1 MRRTRSNA
9 SLSCLPRP
17 IWTERIGGSTG
28 KLTRRQAMESHLRG
42 KMSPKRRRK
51 LSQDQPIAANDR
63 REALRLLGMK

>member
-1 MRRTRSNA
+1 MKTNSSAKKRMKLT
-9 SLSCLPRP
+9 
-17 IWTERIGGSTG
+17 GTG
-28 KLTRRQAMESHLRG
+28 KLKRRQAMESHLRG

>member
-1 MRRTRSNA
+1 MPKMKTNSSAKKRMKLT
-9 SLSCLPRP
+9 
-17 IWTERIGGSTG
+17 GTG
-28 KLTRRQAMESHLRG
+28 KLKRRQAMESHLRG

>member
-1 MRRTRSNA
+1 MRGTIVPKVKTNSSAKKRMKLT
-9 SLSCLPRP
+9 
-17 IWTERIGGSTG
+17 GTG
-28 KLTRRQAMESHLRG
+28 KLKRRQAMESHLRG

>member
-1 MRRTRSNA
+1 MPKVKTNSSAKKRMKLT
-9 SLSCLPRP
+9 
-17 IWTERIGGSTG
+17 GTG
-28 KLTRRQAMESHLRG
+28 KLKRRQAMESHLRG

>member
-1 MRRTRSNA
+1 VPKMKTNSSAKKRMKLT
-9 SLSCLPRP
+9 
-17 IWTERIGGSTG
+17 GTG
-28 KLTRRQAMESHLRG
+28 KLKRRQAMESHLRG